1 MKSILKTYK
10 TIKNNYTRTENHRKS
25 NVFYIESVTIEHSKT
40 VIKLSK
46 PKMYDDQLN
55 LTRSSI
61 KNILFEITKE
71 FKKCKIQTNLPFMKN
86 DEVFKNKSIRR
97 SSKKLSSN

>member
-1 MKSILKTYK
+1 
-10 TIKNNYTRTENHRKS
+10 
-25 NVFYIESVTIEHSKT
+25 
-40 VIKLSK
+40 
-46 PKMYDDQLN
+46 MYDDQLN

-71 FKKCKIQTNLPFMKN
+71 FKKCKIQTNLQLTKN
-86 DEVFKNKSIRR
+86 DEVFKNKSIRT

>member
-71 FKKCKIQTNLPFMKN
+71 FKKCKIQTNLQFLKN

>member
-1 MKSILKTYK
+1 
-10 TIKNNYTRTENHRKS
+10 
-25 NVFYIESVTIEHSKT
+25 
-40 VIKLSK
+40 
-46 PKMYDDQLN
+46 MYDDQFN

-71 FKKCKIQTNLPFMKN
+71 FKKCKIQTNLQLTKN
-86 DEVFKNKSIRR
+86 DEVFKNKSIRT